1 MLKNDRLLMK
11 SAVGFKKYF
20 RGIPHTLQKAGQS
33 STRYYLQPNM
43 STGIV
48 LEVKEKVG
56 SLLLVQN

>member
-1 MLKNDRLLMK
+1 MK

-56 SLLLVQN
+56 SLLLVQK